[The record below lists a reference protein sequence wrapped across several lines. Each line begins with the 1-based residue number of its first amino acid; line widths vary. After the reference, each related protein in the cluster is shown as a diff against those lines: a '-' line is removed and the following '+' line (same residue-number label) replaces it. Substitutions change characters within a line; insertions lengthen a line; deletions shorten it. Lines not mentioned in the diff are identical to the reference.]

1 MRVGVIL
8 AARAPVPYLAEAL
21 ESVLSQDPPPADVVV
36 VDHASSPALQGL
48 RGVRVV
54 RVDDPDGGPAAAR
67 AAGLAELDTELVALA
82 DADDIWAP
90 GKLRA
95 QLDALTRHPGGAVC
109 FGRAVV
115 IDAAGRATGEKL
127 PELPAGLLQA
137 DALRRELYERNAVP
151 AASAMIRVDALAAA
165 GGFIPDTPLPAGSD
179 WELWL
184 RLAAGG
190 HAFICEPTA
199 QILYRR
205 HAGSLTAE
213 LSRLA
218 RAGLIIHE
226 RHASLVDPETATSAR
241 ARDLETLARALI
253 RERRY
258 EEAAKSLADAA
269 RLRPPGTRE
278 RLLRL
283 AVTIPGARA
292 LLGRRSPY

>member
-21 ESVLSQDPPPADVVV
+21 ESVLSQDPPPDEVVV
-36 VDHASSPALQGL
+36 VDHASSPALDGL
-48 RGVRVV
+48 PGVPVV
-54 RVDDPDGGPAAAR
+54 RVDDRDGGPAAAR
-67 AAGLAELDTELVALA
+67 AAGFAELATELVALA
-82 DADDIWAP
+82 DADDVWAP

-95 QLDALTRHPGGAVC
+95 QLDALARYPEAAVC

-127 PELPAGLLQA
+127 PELPAGLLPA
-137 DALRRELYERNAVP
+137 GALRRKLYERNAVP
-151 AASAMIRVDALAAA
+151 AASALIRVDALAAA
-165 GGFIPDTPLPAGSD
+165 GGFIPDTPLPAASD
-179 WELWL
+179 WDLWL
-184 RLAAGG
+184 RLVAGG
-190 HAFICEPTA
+190 HPFVCEPA
-199 QILYRR
+199 ARIFYRR
-205 HAGSLTAE
+205 HEGSLTAD

-226 RHASLVDPETATSAR
+226 RHASLVDPETATNAR
-241 ARDLETLARALI
+241 ARDLEALARAQI

-258 EEAAKSLADAA
+258 EAAAKSLADAA
-269 RLRPPGTRE
+269 RLGPLAARE